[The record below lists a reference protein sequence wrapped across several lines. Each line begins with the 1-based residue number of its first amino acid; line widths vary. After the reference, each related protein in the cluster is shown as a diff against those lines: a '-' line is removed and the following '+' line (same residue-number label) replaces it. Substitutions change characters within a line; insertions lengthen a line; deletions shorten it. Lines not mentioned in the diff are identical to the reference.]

1 MMIGGNIEAVLQ
13 KKSGSEINAVGERIH
28 TWSDVITL
36 RGWLDQSGGDST
48 YTNNA
53 KLQETTHIFICD
65 YTPIDRKATDKRF
78 VVNGEVYDVLLID
91 DPMELHQ
98 QLEINLKY
106 VG

>member
-1 MMIGGNIEAVLQ
+1 MIGGNVEAVLQ
-13 KKSGSEINAVGERIH
+13 IKNGSETNAIGERIH
-28 TWSDVITL
+28 TWSDVETL
-36 RGWLDQSGGDST
+36 RGWLDQSGGDSN

-65 YTPIDRKATDKRF
+65 YTPIDRNAANKRM
-78 VVNGEVYDVLLID
+78 VVNGLVYDVLLID